1 MKSRL
6 IVTLMAACALALMV
20 GCSGADAPEKVV
32 ERCWEHLA
40 EGEYAKAVA
49 LMNVS
54 AEQVQLY
61 QSIYAEQSGELQ
73 RAGGVKNFE
82 LLGSSVGAEEAT
94 IEAAVVLADGQ
105 RIEATYKLVLTDEG
119 WRITE

>member
-6 IVTLMAACALALMV
+6 IVTLAVCALSLVV
-20 GCSGADAPEKVV
+20 GCSGTDAPEKVV
-32 ERCWEHLA
+32 ERCWEYLA

-49 LMNVS
+49 LMNVGQEE
-54 AEQVQLY
+54 AQLY

-73 RAGGVKNFE
+73 RAGGVDKFE